1 MVVWLVPTIALVI
14 LNPLLPHSSWAL
26 RARRCHSAMVSKGEV
41 SDANSSAGGA
51 SARRQQLDDQ
61 VRALGGAYTSV
72 DAFVQDQL
80 PASRQP
86 KQRRSEE
93 STFERNIKSNIQ
105 SMQDSIRKV
114 SEKLEQAQRSFFSKR
129 VEDSLERC
137 LEQSHKLARETEQL
151 FREWQV
157 HLADEPAERHRK
169 KFSIEKLQ
177 KAFDEE
183 AAHLKEVAQRAKQT
197 QQEAIAAGNCGL
209 SSSGG
214 VECYSMCDEQ
224 DEDDDCER
232 GLLDDSTQT
241 RDQTCMLA
249 QEQDAAI
256 RNQIAVEREEG
267 IKRIQCQVSE
277 VNQIFRDLAS
287 IVTDQGQQIGSIES
301 QAETTASS
309 TQQAVQELKKAVD
322 RQRGAREKLCCL
334 LATVILFLCFII
346 LPQMHVLAFHPYST
360 AGGSLVAQTNAA
372 GQPGGSPAAEPAAG
386 RAAGDRHRQR
396 HSLGTWAWKRQT
408 TPLLWRGHT
417 YQGSHE
423 SLRRRATL

>member
-1 MVVWLVPTIALVI
+1 MSFRDLD
-14 LNPLLPHSSWAL
+14 SGK
-26 RARRCHSAMVSKGEV
+26 KGTGHG
-41 SDANSSAGGA
+41 S
-51 SARRQQLDDQ
+51 
-61 VRALGGAYTSV
+61 
-72 DAFVQDQL
+72 
-80 PASRQP
+80 SRQP

-386 RAAGDRHRQR
+386 RAGWRPAPAATQSGHMGVEEANNAFVVEGAHLPGEPRVIAKTG
-396 HSLGTWAWKRQT
+396 HSLTLESTDTSATNSASVRFAS
-408 TPLLWRGHT
+408 PHT
-417 YQGSHE
+417 
-423 SLRRRATL
+423 SLR